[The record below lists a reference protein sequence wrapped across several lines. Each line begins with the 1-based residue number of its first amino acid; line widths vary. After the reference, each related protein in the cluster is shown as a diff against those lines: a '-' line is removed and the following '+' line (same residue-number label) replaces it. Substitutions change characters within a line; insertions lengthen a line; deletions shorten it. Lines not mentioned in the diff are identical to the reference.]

1 LFSQFCINRLSC
13 LDTSLQYLY
22 RSLSN
27 SIIQMTKAGSLL
39 PKCLMRASG
48 RMIKTLTMM
57 IRRFPFKN
65 QSLRRQANIMTN
77 CLPKKTV
84 KQTLIEDSQTGFCTQ
99 SGEMS

>member
-1 LFSQFCINRLSC
+1 
-13 LDTSLQYLY
+13 
-22 RSLSN
+22 
-27 SIIQMTKAGSLL
+27 
-39 PKCLMRASG
+39 
-48 RMIKTLTMM
+48 MIKTLTMM